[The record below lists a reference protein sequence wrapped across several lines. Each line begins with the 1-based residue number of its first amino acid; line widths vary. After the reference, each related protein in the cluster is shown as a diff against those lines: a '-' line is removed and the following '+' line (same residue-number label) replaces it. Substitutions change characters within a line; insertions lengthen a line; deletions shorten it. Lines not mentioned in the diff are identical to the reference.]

1 MTLLETVDEG
11 LRVGVT
17 EFGGT
22 LEHDGGFGQRHGG
35 ATIRESGISG
45 TQVRGCAGDVK
56 GVGVIRTRIEI
67 RALRVIQKRVGI
79 MEKRLADLDGTRR
92 VLRRSFF
99 RTARARAQ
107 KRAGK

>member
-1 MTLLETVDEG
+1 MALLEAVDER

-17 EFGGT
+17 EFGGA

-79 MEKRLADLDGTRR
+79 MEE
-92 VLRRSFF
+92 
-99 RTARARAQ
+99 
-107 KRAGK
+107 

>member
-1 MTLLETVDEG
+1 MDES

-17 EFGGT
+17 EFGGAE
-22 LEHDGGFGQRHGG
+22 EHDGGFVEGDGG
-35 ATIRESGISG
+35 AGVRESGISG

-79 MEKRLADLDGTRR
+79 MKKRLADLDGTRR